1 MSPERSLNRREFL
14 AGTVAAGTGAA
25 LTQPAFSVPEQ
36 RESRTKDFVI
46 DCHAHLGLR
55 TSPADEGNEAAVLE
69 AADRLGIDR
78 LCCSILPPHPAT
90 VEGFQRANRIMA
102 AAHKRHPDR
111 FLAYCFVNPGRG
123 LAALEE
129 VRRCLDLPGFIG
141 IKLYNEYLCTDPVVF
156 PLVELTIELRVPIL
170 HHAGHSHYP
179 VAEQPNMSG
188 AGHLAEL
195 AARYPEARLI
205 CGHIGGGGDWEW
217 SIKALRRAT
226 TVYLDTS
233 GSVTDDAMI
242 DVAAKAL
249 GADRLLFGCDM
260 SWTAGVGKI
269 RAAQLTAADR
279 RKIMGGNM
287 QRLLNQRGAGS

>member
-1 MSPERSLNRREFL
+1 MTPKNGLNRREFL
-14 AGTVAAGTGAA
+14 AGTLAAGTMATRTDPASGVAA
-25 LTQPAFSVPEQ
+25 QGEP
-36 RESRTKDFVI
+36 RTKDLVI
-46 DCHAHLGLR
+46 DCHAHLNFR
-55 TSPADEGNEAAVLE
+55 TSPADEGNEAAVLD

-78 LCCSILPPHPAT
+78 LCCSILPGRPAT
-90 VEGFQRANRIMA
+90 VEGFQTANRVMA

-111 FLAYCFVNPGRG
+111 FLGYCFVNPGRG
-123 LAALEE
+123 RAALEE

-141 IKLYNEYLCTDPVVF
+141 VKLYNEHLCTDPVVY

-179 VAEQPNMSG
+179 VTQQPNMSG

-195 AARYPEARLI
+195 AGRYPEAKLI

-217 SIKALRRAT
+217 SIKALRHAR

-233 GSVTDDAMI
+233 GSVTDEAMI
-242 DVAAKAL
+242 DMAVKVL
-249 GADRLLFGCDM
+249 GADRLLFGCDT

-269 RAAQLTAADR
+269 RAAQLTAAER
-279 RKIMGGNM
+279 SKILGGNM
-287 QRLLNQRGAGS
+287 GRLLDQRGTRA